1 MVTPR
6 QIPQPYE
13 KDFPPHTISHQ
24 EFPSEGGIPTPT
36 PPLPPPPPPSTPLT
50 LFGKP
55 CLVYK
60 LQSIMHPKQILEKI
74 NSPSVLDEE
83 N

>member
-13 KDFPPHTISHQ
+13 KDFPAHTISHQ
-24 EFPSEGGIPTPT
+24 EFPSEGGIPP
-36 PPLPPPPPPSTPLT
+36 PPLPLPSSPLPQVPPYPLT

-60 LQSIMHPKQILEKI
+60 LQSIMHPKQITQKKF
-74 NSPSVLDEE
+74 
-83 N
+83 